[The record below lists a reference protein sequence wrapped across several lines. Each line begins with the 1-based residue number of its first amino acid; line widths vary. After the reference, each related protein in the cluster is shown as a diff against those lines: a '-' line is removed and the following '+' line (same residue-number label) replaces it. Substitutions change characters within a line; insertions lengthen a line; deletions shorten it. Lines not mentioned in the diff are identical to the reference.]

1 MINNTAI
8 FADRF
13 YQANIRGQNVVVPGR
28 YFRARQGRPGA
39 FSVKV
44 NKQRV
49 KVPMNIAVSEVS
61 FNFNAQASAAPA
73 GAGLVAVPASGAV
86 PRGFNVVT
94 QIGGQQV
101 TVNRKH
107 MRASNTRPGHMV
119 VKYGNTTHLVP
130 AASVMMAS
138 CG

>member
-1 MINNTAI
+1 
-8 FADRF
+8 
-13 YQANIRGQNVVVPGR
+13 
-28 YFRARQGRPGA
+28 
-39 FSVKV
+39 
-44 NKQRV
+44 
-49 KVPMNIAVSEVS
+49 MNIAVSEVS

-138 CG
+138 CS